1 MNYIKYDFINNE
13 ISDTYETIEDVIKCA
28 DEFYHDTFKYEEDY
42 DETKDISEINE
53 ALELLEGSG
62 YLIYVEL
69 KKILN
74 NNNEE

>member
-1 MNYIKYDFINNE
+1 MKYIKYDFINNK
-13 ISDTYETIEDVIKCA
+13 IADTYETIEDVIKCA
-28 DEFYHDTFKYEEDY
+28 DEFYHDTFRHEEDY
-42 DETKDISEINE
+42 DETKDIAEINE

-69 KKILN
+69 QKILK